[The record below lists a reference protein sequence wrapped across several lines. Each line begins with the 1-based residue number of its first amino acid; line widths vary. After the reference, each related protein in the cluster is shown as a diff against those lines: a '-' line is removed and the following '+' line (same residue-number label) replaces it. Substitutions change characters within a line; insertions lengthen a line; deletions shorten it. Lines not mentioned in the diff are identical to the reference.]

1 MSNLLRQ
8 KILLIELTVLFASIT
23 WHKNRCC
30 IHPVFTALMKT
41 ELALRT
47 VAGLKEAGIN
57 FVSYIPETR
66 LSEILPVL
74 AADDSF
80 MLAPVSSEAE
90 AVGIAAGAALGGK
103 RAAVYMEGTG
113 LFVSTYNLLTV
124 GERYGVPMLLLIAYV
139 GSFEDQ
145 RNSYLFSHYGNKTK
159 GILETL
165 GIQYLIVDSGSQL
178 EARIK
183 DAVRMMHSLK
193 LPVAL
198 LFTGEFTE

>member
-1 MSNLLRQ
+1 
-8 KILLIELTVLFASIT
+8 
-23 WHKNRCC
+23 
-30 IHPVFTALMKT
+30 MKA
-41 ELALRT
+41 ELANRT
-47 VAGLKEAGIN
+47 VAALKDAGIN
-57 FVSYIPETR
+57 FVSYMPETR
-66 LSEILPVL
+66 LSEILPVMKV
-74 AADDSF
+74 DGSF
-80 MLAPVSSEAE
+80 TLVPVASEAE

-113 LFVSTYNLLTV
+113 LFVSTYNLLTI
-124 GERYGVPMLLLIAYV
+124 GERYGVPILLLIAYV

-165 GIQYLIVDSGSQL
+165 GIQYLTVASANEL
-178 EARIK
+178 ETGIK
-183 DAVRMMHSLK
+183 DAVRMMHALK

>member
-1 MSNLLRQ
+1 MN
-8 KILLIELTVLFASIT
+8 A
-23 WHKNRCC
+23 
-30 IHPVFTALMKT
+30 
-41 ELALRT
+41 ELAHRT

-57 FVSYIPETR
+57 FVTYIPETR
-66 LSEILPVL
+66 LNEILPVMQ
-74 AADDSF
+74 ADGAF

-103 RAAVYMEGTG
+103 HAAVYMEGTG

-124 GERYGVPMLLLIAYV
+124 GERYGVPMLLLVAFV

-145 RNSYLFSHYGNKTK
+145 RNSFLFSHYGTKTTGLLK
-159 GILETL
+159 TIGIE
-165 GIQYLIVDSGSQL
+165 YVIVDSADKL
-178 EARIK
+178 EAQIK
-183 DAVRMMHSLK
+183 DAVRMMHALK

>member
-1 MSNLLRQ
+1 MN
-8 KILLIELTVLFASIT
+8 A
-23 WHKNRCC
+23 
-30 IHPVFTALMKT
+30 
-41 ELALRT
+41 ELANRT
-47 VAGLKEAGIN
+47 VAGLKEAGID

-66 LSEILPVL
+66 LSEILPRL
-74 AADDSF
+74 EADGSF
-80 MLAPVSSEAE
+80 TLVPVASEAE
-90 AVGIAAGAALGGK
+90 AVGIAAGASLGGK

-124 GERYGVPMLLLIAYV
+124 GERYGVPMLLLVAYV

-165 GIQYLIVDSGSQL
+165 GIQYLIVDSANQL
-178 EARIK
+178 ESRIK
-183 DAVRMMHSLK
+183 DAVRMMHALK

>member
-1 MSNLLRQ
+1 
-8 KILLIELTVLFASIT
+8 
-23 WHKNRCC
+23 
-30 IHPVFTALMKT
+30 MKP
-41 ELALRT
+41 ELAQRT
-47 VAGLKEAGIN
+47 VAGLKDSGID
-57 FVSYIPETR
+57 FVSYLPETR

-74 AADDSF
+74 QADGSF
-80 MLAPVSSEAE
+80 TLAPVASEAE

-124 GERYGVPMLLLIAYV
+124 GERYGVPMLLLVAYV

-159 GILETL
+159 GLLDTL
-165 GIQYLIVDSGSQL
+165 GIRYLIVDSAGQL

-183 DAVRMMHSLK
+183 DAVRMMHALK

-198 LFTGEFTE
+198 LFTGDFTE